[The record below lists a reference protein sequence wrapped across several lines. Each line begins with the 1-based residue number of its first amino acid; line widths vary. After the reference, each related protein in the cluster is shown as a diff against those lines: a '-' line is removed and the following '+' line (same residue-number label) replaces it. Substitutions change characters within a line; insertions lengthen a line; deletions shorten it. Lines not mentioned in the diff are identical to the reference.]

1 MRQPYLQV
9 LDPQQDDASP
19 YPQRPKPQGQEVQV
33 FHYQL
38 LQHQIQRNA
47 GLLVGEV
54 PDTTGLL
61 DIAVCKPASVE
72 VKHAFN
78 NGQDVTHN
86 HPGNKGALRTE
97 RVDEN

>member
-1 MRQPYLQV
+1 M
-9 LDPQQDDASP
+9 
-19 YPQRPKPQGQEVQV
+19 

-61 DIAVCKPASVE
+61 DIAVCKPAPVALKVHTYEASVE
-72 VKHAFN
+72 VKHSFN
-78 NGQDVTHN
+78 HGQDVTHN
-86 HPGNKGALRTE
+86 HPGNKGVLRTE